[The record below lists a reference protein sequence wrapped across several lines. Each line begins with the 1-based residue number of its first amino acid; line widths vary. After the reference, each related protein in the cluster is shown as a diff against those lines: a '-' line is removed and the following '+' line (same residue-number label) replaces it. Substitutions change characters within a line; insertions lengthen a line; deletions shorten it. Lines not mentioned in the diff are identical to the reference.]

1 MERYMVHDLDQ
12 IVEEQST
19 RGKRVK
25 QLKYGGY
32 IDIKLKGP
40 GGGVPGIPTT
50 SQRHYH
56 NSKEDGSMAQF
67 LALHNM
73 YKDQREQ
80 GRTSKVQ

>member
-1 MERYMVHDLDQ
+1 MEKYMVHDLDK

-19 RGKRVK
+19 RGRRMK

-40 GGGVPGIPTT
+40 AGGLVGLPTT
-50 SQRHYH
+50 STKHYH
-56 NSKEDGSMAQF
+56 DSKQEGSLAQY

-73 YKDQREQ
+73 YK
-80 GRTSKVQ
+80 